1 MGRER
6 NSNRVWP
13 MILRVVVLYEV
24 KHNLLKQTEQ
34 LTNEL
39 VKFNSAD
46 FDDIQGAI
54 KTRYNPAAPNL
65 YMGVVHLSLHSFF
78 FLIN

>member
-34 LTNEL
+34 LTNDL

-46 FDDIQGAI
+46 SDGIQGTI
-54 KTRYNPAAPNL
+54 KTRYNLAAPIL
-65 YMGVVHLSLHSFF
+65 TSLSLLKLVHLVDF
-78 FLIN
+78 